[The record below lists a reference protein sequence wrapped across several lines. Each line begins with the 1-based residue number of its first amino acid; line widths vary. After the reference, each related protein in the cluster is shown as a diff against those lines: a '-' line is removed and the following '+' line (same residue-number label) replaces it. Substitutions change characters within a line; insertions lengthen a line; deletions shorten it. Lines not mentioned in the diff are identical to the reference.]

1 MNKVSQ
7 HIMRRPRSLSLSK
20 GRLAALFALLF
31 LSGSLW
37 AQSDSPYVIKV
48 KGQNH
53 YLAHVYENGA
63 WTVKDAT
70 SFSPNCIWYSGIE
83 QNITGTNHNYYF
95 DDGTNL
101 HFLSAPMQPN
111 GAISVSATLPPTYLL
126 SNTDTIY
133 YFYDWDAE
141 NGNDGGGVARGHQYY
156 GYTQQQCTACGS
168 SWGDEQ
174 CWRVYWIA
182 YKDGAG
188 WKLTSRSYYSINQ
201 IVVSDDGTG
210 GRYRKVTADETITPV
225 SGGLTAVSAPSELL
239 YGTHQGLSATISTPY
254 TYIAYTLYSFVENGS
269 TSNHYYYDGQD
280 HTSAPTS
287 ANGTAGSVTSYEWTL
302 SGPGAEYLSFASGSA
317 VDTVN
322 IAAPTLYY
330 RVNNVTGDKDAT
342 LKLKVTYNNGMTQE
356 STVTVT
362 AKTPCQNPQ
371 QAVTPVV
378 NYDDV
383 VVTWYDI
390 ADKYYVQWKTGSDDW
405 SDSVVV
411 ISPHAST
418 VSYRITGL
426 ANETTYQY
434 RVTAF
439 CSSAWLTPP
448 TTPTGTFTTGKAPD
462 LLIYGSVFGGGRV
475 ANVTGKTEV
484 VIVNCDSIGA
494 VYGGNDIAGTVQG
507 NSGVDGSTITLGT
520 DATEKTLRIGS
531 VYGGGN
537 GYYAYGGND
546 FYAATTTD
554 HNMVL
559 VGANVYAQSQ
569 TGQWNDSVWTN
580 TGSAELPLPTITKT
594 AITVNN
600 DYVKVDSIFGG
611 AKNAF
616 LNATTGNGSY
626 IDVKGGTIFAVFGGN
641 NVGGSQGAAKQ
652 HVLVEGTKVET
663 AVNNYNNK
671 VIGRDFGI
679 GYLFGGGNK
688 VDGSTTDV
696 VIKGGMCDT
705 VFAGGNSASVA
716 TAANVQVN
724 CAIAS
729 GSGTTW
735 GNIYS
740 NAISGY
746 SNSGITI
753 KESNE
758 YAWNGSGIYNVRTL
772 FGGNNRAGMAV
783 VPTVTL
789 TSGSVGTVYGGGN
802 AGDMNAEDASFNNAI
817 STDFGAVEVDYST
830 TPSTT
835 SPINISTYVVLN
847 SANMLVDYLYG
858 GCQMS
863 NVYRSTFVEMSNGYV
878 GTVYGGCNI
887 SGDVGSRYLF
897 SDGWNYRPRHER
909 YQAVQGAT
917 YVKVSGGH
925 IYKDLFAGSNGRY
938 HCNNG
943 KYYVDGINFDNLDA
957 DGRYIGMSIPSHNE
971 THVYVSGGEVGG
983 SVYAGGNL
991 ACVGFINE
999 SVPDAFYTPVFVGMA
1014 TVRMSGGHVKGNVF
1028 GGGNMASIWGSNSV
1042 KVEGGAIDG
1051 ALYGGNDRIGLVA
1064 QITNRVL
1071 PPDYGLASDGH
1082 TSLADVRT
1090 YISLTGRPDVGTVYG
1105 GGNGDYDYTI
1115 GEYCNPNDQPVQ
1127 SNTFVDVNID
1137 GFAQGDTPGGRI
1149 NTVYGGGN
1157 GVTVTG
1163 STTVFLNVK
1172 GPNDSTEPTAYAHVG
1187 TIFGG
1192 NNKGPLAILP
1202 NIVLLKGQVDTI
1214 YAGCNQG
1221 AMIGSHNVEIDG
1233 VTYNGL
1239 SSLLHLRD
1247 TYNPG
1252 DTLIHVSSV
1261 VRSAAYGGCRMNGVD
1276 NNSLVLVEGGNHG
1289 VTTGSVF
1296 KGASFY
1302 GGSDI
1307 SGDVGGLSHVI
1318 VKGGATGNIFGGGNG
1333 NYDYTAGA
1341 FSGMTA
1347 PKCGISLVEV
1357 VGGACD
1363 TIFGGGL
1370 GQDTKTLGNVT
1381 VNIGNSTASTTPVV
1395 NGDVYGGSALG
1406 TVNTSASSDQTNVTL
1421 TKGTIHGDLYGGG
1434 LGNASHAAAVNG
1446 PVQVTVNGGKVD
1458 GSVYGCNNVNGAPQ
1472 STVKVDVY
1480 STDPA
1485 PSGATY
1491 ALGNV
1496 FGGGNQA
1503 AYGGSPE
1510 VTVHNCDN
1518 SIGFVYGGGNKASV
1532 VSTNVKVYG
1541 GNSIGYVFAG
1551 GNGEGLDATATMV
1564 SGTAVANIYGGTI
1577 GKVFGGNNAS
1587 GAITGTT
1594 AVNVD
1599 KQTEEGHAS
1608 CDMKVGEVYGG
1619 GNLAAGNAG
1628 TITIGCTGTWTT
1640 TGENNHN
1647 NHNTTNNRIGY
1658 ELEGVGTVYGGA
1670 NEAAVYN
1677 GVDLNI
1683 VDGIVE
1689 NVFGGNNTD
1698 GLISDTIRVNINK
1711 TGNCDWYVG
1720 NVYGGG
1726 NLAAYNAPS
1735 NKPNYPKVNIKN
1747 GEVSGSVYGGGLG
1760 TSAVV
1765 TGNPKVN
1772 VGDNTNSGF
1781 AKVDGNVYGGGNAA
1795 KVSGNTHVV
1804 YNDNN
1809 TASSVTNL
1817 FGGGNQ
1823 AGVTGTATVDMT
1835 NGKVSTGIYG
1845 GCNTTGDVAGAIA
1858 VNVKGGTLGVDENH
1872 GINIHGGGYGQPT
1885 TTGGDV
1891 NVTIG
1896 GDNTTPI
1903 IYGAVYGG
1911 SALGGV
1917 NADTTNL
1924 TKVWLKSGTVNGRV
1938 YGGGLGDKASL
1949 GTGHSD
1955 IAAAVNGK
1963 VQVINDGVDVTT
1975 AIYGCN
1981 NLNGG
1986 PAGKVAVTL
1995 NNGTVKN
2002 VVGGGNLAAYTA
2014 PMGVNSPVLN
2024 ITGGEVTHKVVGG
2037 GNAADV
2043 TGNPRINIS
2052 NGILCSSNDYD
2063 NVGIYGGCNE
2073 SGTVNGNIT
2082 LNITGDDT
2090 HQTTIG
2096 TAGAIALNTKKP
2108 VKVFGGGYGPGTS
2121 TTGNVTVNYGKI
2133 NGDNAYAYPMLY
2145 GDLYGGSALG
2155 EVNSDV
2161 NDTTTVNILN
2171 GSFKY
2176 TSEIVAQEEKQYGG
2190 SIYGGGLGDRA
2201 NNHPAKVNGV
2211 VHVNVG
2217 DFTAMT
2223 SPTTNH
2229 DTLIFSGM
2237 ADLVHCNVYGC
2248 NNVFGSPQHNVFVDV
2263 YNTKRTLGLNTVDD
2277 LDFAALSVF
2286 GGGNLADYRPSATTE
2301 KAHVYFHG
2309 CENTTKYVYGG
2320 GNAAFAQGVE
2330 TIIEG
2335 GHFDE
2340 VFGGG
2345 NGLVSPANIG
2355 TGGIGLVAFGGHV
2368 NFLYEGSNKQGTN
2381 DGGTYTPAQP
2391 TTGFID
2397 CGELFVDSYFF
2408 GDNEAEHIGDLNDT
2422 IKCGPAFNYK
2432 YVYAGSRYAVIYGD
2446 VSILVQGGHIENLF
2460 GGSRGYDRI
2469 PADIR
2474 KYPTQYEIEHDTAGK
2489 YSQSIKTYMQNTN
2502 YAQAGQGGNINILLE
2517 GGTIG
2522 NVFGGC
2528 DVNGNVEGKITVT
2541 VNEKDA
2547 LNCDL
2552 FVGNVYGASNLTEY
2566 NPTVPA
2572 NSPEV
2577 NIYNGTVG
2585 GNATFISGAQ
2595 SFAGNVFGGGN
2606 EGAVTSSPKVTVGYT
2621 DLTKSATVLGSVYG
2635 AGNRAKVTG
2644 NTNVIL
2650 QGNADIR
2657 TNVFGGGK
2665 SADVEGST
2673 NVILKE
2679 Q

>member
-1 MNKVSQ
+1 MTRIRIMTHRYMNKVSQ
-7 HIMRRPRSLSLSK
+7 HIK
-20 GRLAALFALLF
+20 QVLAAMVLL
-31 LSGSLW
+31 LVSGSAM

-70 SFSPNCIWYSGIE
+70 SFSPNCIWYSGID

-95 DDGTNL
+95 IDETNTYR
-101 HFLSAPMQPN
+101 FLSAPMSPN
-111 GAISVSATLPPTYLL
+111 GLPSLSDELPPTYLL

-133 YFYDWDAE
+133 YFYDWDKD
-141 NGNDGGGVARGHQYY
+141 NSPDGGGVARGHQYY
-156 GYTQQQCTACGS
+156 GYTQQQCTDCGS
-168 SWGDEQ
+168 SWGDNE

-182 YKDGAG
+182 YKDGTG
-188 WKLTSRSYYSINQ
+188 WKLTSRSYYSINN
-201 IVVSDDGTG
+201 IVVSNDGTG
-210 GRYRKVTADETITPV
+210 GQYRKVTAAETITPV
-225 SGGLTAVSAPSELL
+225 SGGLTAVSAPSEML
-239 YGTHQGLSATISTPY
+239 YGTHQALSASITTPY

-302 SGPGAEYLSFASGSA
+302 SGPGAEYLSFALGSA

-371 QAVTPVV
+371 QAATPVV
-378 NYDDV
+378 NYNDV
-383 VVTWYDI
+383 TVTWYDI
-390 ADKYYVQWKTGSDDW
+390 ADKYKLEWKTTSGSW
-405 SDSVVV
+405 SEPVEVN
-411 ISPHAST
+411 SPNANT
-418 VSYRITGL
+418 VSYRITDL
-426 ANETTYQY
+426 AFNTDYTY
-434 RVTAF
+434 RVTAY
-439 CSSAWLTPP
+439 CGDHYLDPP
-448 TTPTGTFTTGKAPD
+448 ASTGTFKTAGEPD

-507 NSGVDGSTITLGT
+507 NNGADGSSIILGVNT
-520 DATEKTLRIGS
+520 GDANASYGTTSAAIKVGA

-546 FYAATTTD
+546 FHAATTTQY
-554 HNMVL
+554 NTVP
-559 VGANVYAQSQ
+559 VNAKVYAQSL
-569 TGQWNDSVWTN
+569 TGQWTDSVWTN
-580 TGSAELPLPTITKT
+580 TGSAALPLPTITKT
-594 AITVNN
+594 TITAAN
-600 DYVKVDSIFGG
+600 DYVKVDTVFGG

-616 LNATTGNGSY
+616 LTATSGNGSSIT
-626 IDVKGGTIFAVFGGN
+626 IDGGTYCSVFGGN
-641 NVGGSQGAAKQ
+641 NVGGSQNAGKQYIKVDEAAKNS
-652 HVLVEGTKVET
+652 TT
-663 AVNNYNNK
+663 NYQTR
-671 VIGRDFGI
+671 IHT
-679 GYLFGGGNK
+679 LFGSGNK
-688 VDGSTTDV
+688 VDGSSTDILV
-696 VIKGGMCDT
+696 NGGMIDT
-705 VFAGGNSASVA
+705 LYAGGNEASVA
-716 TAANVQVN
+716 TAAKVEIACSLASGNGSTFGHTYSE
-724 CAIAS
+724 AIAS
-729 GSGTTW
+729 YNGTTL
-735 GNIYS
+735 
-740 NAISGY
+740 
-746 SNSGITI
+746 TI
-753 KESNE
+753 KDS
-758 YAWNGSGIYNVRTL
+758 YPWNGTGTYNVRTL
-772 FGGNNRAGMAV
+772 FGGNNQADMSV
-783 VPTVTL
+783 VPDVIL

-802 AGDMNAEDASFNNAI
+802 AGDMVAEVTNSGIA
-817 STDFGAVEVDYST
+817 TDFGALVIDGTTYDIYHST
-830 TPSTT
+830 H
-835 SPINISTYVVLN
+835 VVLN
-847 SANMLVDYLYG
+847 SDNMLVDYLYG
-858 GCQMS
+858 GCQIS
-863 NVYRSTFVEMSNGYV
+863 DVYRSTWVEMSKGHV

-887 SGDVGSRYLF
+887 SGDVGSRYLLSNAYQF
-897 SDGWNYRPRHER
+897 SPRHEK
-909 YQAVQGAT
+909 YQAVKGAT

-925 IYKDLFAGSNGRY
+925 VYKDLFAGSNGRY

-943 KYYVDGINFDNLDA
+943 RDYVAGIDFDNLDTE
-957 DGRYIGMSIPSHNE
+957 GRYLGLTVPSHNE
-971 THVYVSGGEVGG
+971 THVYVSGGEVDG

-999 SVPDAFYTPVFVGMA
+999 STPLRFFSGGYATTPVFVGMA
-1014 TVRMSGGHVKGNVF
+1014 TIRMTGGHVKGNVF

-1071 PPDYGLASDGH
+1071 PPDYGIASDGH

-1105 GGNGDYDYTI
+1105 GGNGDYDYST

-1137 GFAQGDTPGGRI
+1137 GFAQGDIQGGRI

-1221 AMIGSHNVEIDG
+1221 AMIGSHNVDIDG

-1239 SSLLHLRD
+1239 SSLLHLCD
-1247 TYNPG
+1247 TYIADDNTSIP
-1252 DTLIHVSSV
+1252 VSAV

-1276 NNSLVLVEGGNHG
+1276 NNSLVLIEGGNHG

-1381 VNIGNSTASTTPVV
+1381 VNIGDATASTTPVV

-1406 TVNTSASSDQTNVTL
+1406 TVNTSASDQTNVTL

-1446 PVQVTVNGGKVD
+1446 PVQVTVNGGTVD

-1472 STVKVDVY
+1472 STVKVDIY
-1480 STDPA
+1480 GTDTPT
-1485 PSGATY
+1485 SGY
-1491 ALGNV
+1491 ALGQV
-1496 FGGGNQA
+1496 FGGGNKA
-1503 AYGGSPE
+1503 AYTGAPEVVVHNCTNSIEYVYGGGNAANVKGTDVTVYGGDHIAHVFGGCYGADVTTDGTDVKIYGGSID
-1510 VTVHNCDN
+1510 TVYGGNN
-1518 SIGFVYGGGNKASV
+1518 QSGSITGAIRLNVNKTADTDPHGSSTACAMHINEVYGGGNKAES
-1532 VSTNVKVYG
+1532 S
-1541 GNSIGYVFAG
+1541 AG
-1551 GNGEGLDATATMV
+1551 
-1564 SGTAVANIYGGTI
+1564 
-1577 GKVFGGNNAS
+1577 
-1587 GAITGTT
+1587 
-1594 AVNVD
+1594 
-1599 KQTEEGHAS
+1599 Q
-1608 CDMKVGEVYGG
+1608 
-1619 GNLAAGNAG
+1619 
-1628 TITIGCTGTWTT
+1628 ITIGCTGTDDTE
-1640 TGENNHN
+1640 G
-1647 NHNTTNNRIGY
+1647 IGD
-1658 ELEGVGTVYGGA
+1658 LYGGA
-1670 NEAAVYN
+1670 NQANITSGDIV
-1677 GVDLNI
+1677 LNI
-1683 VDGIVE
+1683 NQGRI
-1689 NVFGGNNTD
+1689 NRVFGGNNTS
-1698 GLISDTIRVNINK
+1698 GNISGGITVNINK
-1711 TGNCDWYVG
+1711 AENPCVWDINDVFGGGNLAVYGGVPQVNVFNG
-1720 NVYGGG
+1720 TVANVYGGG
-1726 NLAAYNAPS
+1726 NGNPASTDHVPGQVAGTLVTIGDNNS
-1735 NKPNYPKVNIKN
+1735 NHN
-1747 GEVSGSVYGGGLG
+1747 
-1760 TSAVV
+1760 AVV
-1765 TGNPKVN
+1765 T
-1772 VGDNTNSGF
+1772 
-1781 AKVDGNVYGGGNAA
+1781 GNVYGGGNAA
-1795 KVSGNTHVV
+1795 NVSGDTEVNFV
-1804 YNDNN
+1804 
-1809 TASSVTNL
+1809 
-1817 FGGGNQ
+1817 
-1823 AGVTGTATVDMT
+1823 AGAVKTGV
-1835 NGKVSTGIYG
+1835 YG
-1845 GCNTTGDVAGAIA
+1845 GCNTKGTVGGDIEVNIMNNLGASGEGA
-1858 VNVKGGTLGVDENH
+1858 YNVNVF
-1872 GINIHGGGYGQPT
+1872 GGGLGNET
-1885 TTGGDV
+1885 RTNGNV

-1896 GDNTTPI
+1896 NATGEATSPI
-1903 IYGAVYGG
+1903 LYGNVYGG
-1911 SALGGV
+1911 SAKGNV
-1917 NADTTNL
+1917 NNGNDDV
-1924 TKVWLKSGTVNGRV
+1924 TKVWLKSGTVNGSLF
-1938 YGGGLGDKASL
+1938 GGGLGDSQ
-1949 GTGHSD
+1949 H
-1955 IAAAVNGK
+1955 AALVNGG
-1963 VQVINDGVDVTT
+1963 VQVLVDRGVVTS
-1975 AIYGCN
+1975 AVYGCN
-1981 NLNGG
+1981 DQNGTPKDSVNVRINGG
-1986 PAGKVAVTL
+1986 TI
-1995 NNGTVKN
+1995 KN
-2002 VVGGGNLAAYTA
+2002 VFGGGNLAAYIPTTA
-2014 PMGVNSPVLN
+2014 GNYPALY

-2037 GNAADV
+2037 GNAANV
-2043 TGNPRINIS
+2043 TGNPKINIS
-2052 NGILCSSNDYD
+2052 NGILCSSNEYD

-2133 NGDNAYAYPMLY
+2133 NGENAYQYPMLY

-2155 EVNSDV
+2155 EVNSDG
-2161 NDTTTVNILN
+2161 DDKTTVNILN

-2176 TSEIVAQEEKQYGG
+2176 TAETVGQEEKQYGG
-2190 SIYGGGLGDRA
+2190 NIYGGGLG
-2201 NNHPAKVNGV
+2201 NSTHPAKVNGV

-2229 DTLIFSGM
+2229 DTLVFSGM

-2248 NNVFGSPQHNVFVDV
+2248 NNVFGSPQHNVYVDV
-2263 YNTKRTLGLNTVDD
+2263 YNSKRTPGLNTVDD

-2301 KAHVYFHG
+2301 KAHVYIHG
-2309 CENTTKYVYGG
+2309 CENTIKYVYGG

-2381 DGGTYTPAQP
+2381 DGGTYIPAQP

-2397 CGELFVDSYFF
+2397 CGDLYVDSYFF
-2408 GDNEAEHIGDLNDT
+2408 GDNEAEHIGDLTNVID
-2422 IKCGPAFNYK
+2422 CGEVFNYK
-2432 YVYAGSRYAVIYGD
+2432 YVYAGSRYAIIYGN
-2446 VSILVQGGHIENLF
+2446 VSLTVKGGYIENLF
-2460 GGSRGYDRI
+2460 GGSRGYDLI

-2474 KYPTQYEIEHDTAGK
+2474 KYPTQAEINANPDK
-2489 YSQSIKTYMQNTN
+2489 YSQAIKDFMVTHGDL
-2502 YAQAGQGGNINILLE
+2502 AGSGGEIHLNIE
-2517 GGTIG
+2517 GGTVG

-2528 DVNGNVEGKITVT
+2528 DVNGNVEGRII
-2541 VNEKDA
+2541 VNVNKDNT
-2547 LNCDL
+2547 LQCPL
-2552 FVGNVYGASNLTEY
+2552 FVGNVYGASNMTEY
-2566 NPTVPA
+2566 NPTNTV
-2572 NSPEV
+2572 NNSTVDSPEV

-2606 EGAVTSSPKVTVGYT
+2606 EGAVTSNPKVTVGYT
-2621 DLTKSATVLGSVYG
+2621 NSSKSATVLGSVYG
-2635 AGNRAKVTG
+2635 AGNQAKVTG